1 MNITEAEA
9 AFRDLVAAMERDR
22 DSAIQRSPQARR
34 DLDTALS
41 AAQAALDHLKHGR
54 SDAAANLWKRN
65 AALRLVAR
73 QYDVEFDRV
82 TAALE

>member
-1 MNITEAEA
+1 MNIKEAEA
-9 AFRDLVAAMERDR
+9 AFEELVGAIERDR
-22 DSAIQRSPQARR
+22 DSALQRSPQARR
-34 DLDTALS
+34 DLDIALS
-41 AAQAALDHLKHGR
+41 TAQAALEHLKNGR
-54 SDAAANLWKRN
+54 GEAAANLWKRN